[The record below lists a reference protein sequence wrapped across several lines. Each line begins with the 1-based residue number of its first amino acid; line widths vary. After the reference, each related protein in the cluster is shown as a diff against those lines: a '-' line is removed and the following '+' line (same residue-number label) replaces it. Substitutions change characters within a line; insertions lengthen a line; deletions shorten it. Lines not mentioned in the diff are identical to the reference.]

1 MFKNIN
7 FDVSR
12 RTSDDDYENI
22 PNFNQIW
29 NMQKYIINNDD
40 SIKLDNNSKINPL
53 TSSLISKNTD
63 IERPIKTPNFGSVDI
78 LYKKENNTNK

>member
-63 IERPIKTPNFGSVDI
+63 IERTIKTPNFGSVDI